1 MLGTIR
7 RFGVSS
13 ALRASAPRS
22 ISRCASQLPKWQ
34 APSTLSSLSATR
46 SLHSSFPRFSAA
58 AAAEASTEQAEFT
71 KPQRITEFSALA
83 EEGLVDKAIMKNIIQ
98 ADRMNLKTMTEVQ
111 SLTLHEIVKGDD
123 M

>member
-7 RFGVSS
+7 RLGVSN

-22 ISRCASQLPKWQ
+22 ISTRWAFQLPKWQ

-46 SLHSSFPRFSAA
+46 SLHSSFPRLSAA
-58 AAAEASTEQAEFT
+58 TAEASVEQAEFA
-71 KPQRITEFSALA
+71 KPERITEFAGLSS
-83 EEGLVDKAIMKNIIQ
+83 EGLIDKSIVKNIVQ
-98 ADRMNLKTMTEVQ
+98 ADRMNLTTMTEVQ